1 MLTVLKIIVFE
12 LAARVSVNYDKTTFM
27 GCEGVKK
34 KS

>member
-1 MLTVLKIIVFE
+1 MLTVLKIIAFE

-27 GCEGVKK
+27 GCQGIKM